1 MTKRMTALLA
11 AAFLAL
17 AALAPAALASD
28 HLFDA
33 ATAPGAA
40 ERGFANP
47 VAANPSGMSGTASR
61 PGTVP
66 GEGNPNSGQDL
77 GTPSVDLSVVPVRW
91 GQ

>member
-1 MTKRMTALLA
+1 MIRRVTALVA
-11 AAFLAL
+11 AALLGFAS
-17 AALAPAALASD
+17 LAPAALASD

-66 GEGNPNSGQDL
+66 GEGNPGSGQDL
-77 GTPSVDLSVVPVRW
+77 GTPSVDLSLVPVRS